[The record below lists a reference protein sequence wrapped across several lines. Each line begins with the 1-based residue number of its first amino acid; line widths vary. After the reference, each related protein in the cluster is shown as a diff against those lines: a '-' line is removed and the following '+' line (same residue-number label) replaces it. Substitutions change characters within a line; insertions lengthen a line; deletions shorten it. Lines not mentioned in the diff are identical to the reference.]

1 MQIFLVETH
10 WTDPRHKTIIHSH
23 LLWLEHPI
31 WMKTY
36 HYRVKDLS
44 KCLIRLT
51 IKSMAHHYK
60 AYCHKHLNYSTPLN
74 RIIFN
79 NISQVLG
86 NHRDCVTQA
95 HPNDCDH
102 IHNFWVE
109 QPSFFMCGDIYR
121 CRMTKRNADS
131 FFRLLLIIWYTV

>member
-51 IKSMAHHYK
+51 IISMAHHYK

-74 RIIFN
+74 RIIFTTCHKCLKITGTVWHRHIQMIVAIFI
-79 NISQVLG
+79 ISGLN
-86 NHRDCVTQA
+86 NHRFSCVVIFI
-95 HPNDCDH
+95 D
-102 IHNFWVE
+102 VE
-109 QPSFFMCGDIYR
+109 WQKN
-121 CRMTKRNADS
+121 TDS
-131 FFRLLLIIWYTV
+131 FFFVYF